1 MQQEMGRRMKEKFD
15 KYWGQWHEN
24 LEVQNEN
31 GKAKGKEKENI
42 NLLIFVAYVL
52 DPRYKLSQYT
62 ELAIEELYGEGVGQK
77 VWAAITK
84 CLHDL
89 FEEYRISNS
98 QPSDEMQSQPS
109 DEVQS
114 QPCGEGVRK
123 LKTRIA
129 KKMKLSSGTIS
140 CSRGNRT
147 ELDRYLAEELEDDD
161 KKLDILD
168 WWKRQSTRFPILSLM
183 ARDVLA
189 IPIST
194 VASESAF
201 STSGRILD
209 DFRSSLTPFM
219 VEALICTQDWLRRST
234 VNVEENTEELTK
246 LEEGKYLVDHLI
258 LVPFICYFCLFAL
271 QLMYC
276 LYLQYL
282 FKNSRTKPLLMH
294 MLPSH
299 KSKVAKRRWL
309 HPPILAPSQS
319 LPGQPNPQMKAK
331 TKTLLNDCVS

>member
-1 MQQEMGRRMKEKFD
+1 
-15 KYWGQWHEN
+15 
-24 LEVQNEN
+24 
-31 GKAKGKEKENI
+31 
-42 NLLIFVAYVL
+42 
-52 DPRYKLSQYT
+52 
-62 ELAIEELYGEGVGQK
+62 
-77 VWAAITK
+77 
-84 CLHDL
+84 LHDL

-194 VASESAF
+194 VASECAF

-219 VEALICTQDWLRRST
+219 VEALICTQD
-234 VNVEENTEELTK
+234 
-246 LEEGKYLVDHLI
+246 
-258 LVPFICYFCLFAL
+258 
-271 QLMYC
+271 
-276 LYLQYL
+276 
-282 FKNSRTKPLLMH
+282 
-294 MLPSH
+294 
-299 KSKVAKRRWL
+299 
-309 HPPILAPSQS
+309 
-319 LPGQPNPQMKAK
+319 
-331 TKTLLNDCVS
+331 